1 MFHLRDEVRKNTLK
15 NGEPT
20 VSFSFMTM
28 LQHTGN
34 FLSIIY
40 QQRIM

>member
-1 MFHLRDEVRKNTLK
+1 MRSERNALK

-20 VSFSFMTM
+20 VSFSFITM

-34 FLSIIY
+34 FSSIIY
-40 QQRIM
+40 QQKIM